1 MSIQEL
7 AASVQFWMDLVA
19 IFACAVCG
27 ACVAVRNDFDF
38 FATAI
43 LALAASLGGGL
54 LRDVVIGVR
63 PIAFTEPAFYLTP
76 LAAAAVVYFGTVLQ
90 RYRRAVDVFDAAALG
105 LLSVTGTIKGLAH
118 GFDLAPA
125 AALGMATAVGG
136 GLLCHVLA
144 REVPPLLRWDEDLY
158 ALPAAVGAGTTALL
172 HTTGELTLTTAACAA
187 ALAVGIRLLA
197 LHYGWRTPRSLTWRR
212 RTAPPPPPTPPPSRP
227 PLPLCV
233 TSADTLNLRL
243 PHRMGRSARPLRY
256 ETPPAGPVHAS
267 EAD

>member
-7 AASVQFWMDLVA
+7 ATSVQFWMDLIA

-27 ACVAVRNDFDF
+27 ACVAVRNDFDL

-54 LRDVVIGVR
+54 LRDMVIGVR

-76 LAAAAVVYFGTVLQ
+76 LAATTIVYFGTVLQ
-90 RYRRAVDVFDAAALG
+90 RHQRTVDAFDAAALG

-118 GFDLAPA
+118 GFDLGPA

-136 GLLCHVLA
+136 GVLCHVLA

-158 ALPAAVGAGTTALL
+158 ALPASVGAGTTAVLYA
-172 HTTGELTLTTAACAA
+172 TRELTVTTAACAA
-187 ALAVGIRLLA
+187 VLAFAIRLLA
-197 LHYGWRTPRSLTWRR
+197 LRFGWRTPRSRAWRR
-212 RTAPPPPPTPPPSRP
+212 HRTRHRRPRTAPS
-227 PLPLCV
+227 
-233 TSADTLNLRL
+233 SLR
-243 PHRMGRSARPLRY
+243 
-256 ETPPAGPVHAS
+256 
-267 EAD
+267 